1 MLVNFQD
8 AFIFVISA
16 ETEYIF
22 ASEDV
27 SMPKGDPS
35 EDEPAPF
42 SSASCSLTRQSLFML
57 TARLFRWIILMFF
70 LLFCIFFNIFNQ
82 NTANFSKYES
92 TVIFKIHT
100 SGQ

>member
-16 ETEYIF
+16 ETEYKF

-35 EDEPAPF
+35 EDETAPF

-57 TARLFRWIILMFF
+57 TAPFSLDYFDVSLVILYFF
-70 LLFCIFFNIFNQ
+70 SIF
-82 NTANFSKYES
+82 
-92 TVIFKIHT
+92 
-100 SGQ
+100 

>member
-35 EDEPAPF
+35 EDETAPF

-57 TARLFRWIILMFF
+57 TAPFSLDYFDVLSCYFVFF
-70 LLFCIFFNIFNQ
+70 FQYFNQ

-92 TVIFKIHT
+92 TVLFKIHT